1 MKIIITF
8 FSVLLLALGVF
19 AQAPPQKMS
28 YQAVVRNSNNQLI
41 QNNAVG
47 MRISILQGAT
57 NGNAVYVETQVPV
70 TNGNGS
76 VTIEIGNGNVVS
88 GVFANIDW
96 STGVYY
102 LQTEIDPQGA
112 NGYSITGVSQLL
124 SVPYALYS
132 GNSIYALNGIDSVS
146 GTGDT
151 LYLSNGQI
159 FVNSSSFSSDYND
172 LSNQPITVD
181 SLSANGD
188 TVYLSNGQTFFAGGS
203 TVGGGGSHYI
213 GEEFGGGVI
222 FFLWKDASGVEHG
235 LIVDKTDLSAAE
247 VWSNIDAS
255 AIGPSAQSLWD
266 GLSNSNA
273 IVAQSGHTNS
283 AASLCL
289 NSTNS
294 GQNDWYLP
302 SIQELHMLWNNY
314 FTVARSLT
322 QISGATQLQ
331 VAWYW
336 SSTEYEILNIN
347 DAWNIRFH
355 LGAYPDITTKNSIYF
370 VRAIRAF

>member
-222 FFLWKDASGVEHG
+222 FYLWKDASGVEHG